1 MLLLRQEFPDK
12 AKRKVI
18 AVQFN
23 PLFLNNLTLQE
34 RLEYRYSMLLSKK
47 KAEAP
52 SVSACMHQN
61 GWTEKNLEANYKLN
75 VKQQKVSWVRV
86 GLRH

>member
-23 PLFLNNLTLQE
+23 PFFLHNLTLQK

-47 KAEAP
+47 KKGRRP
-52 SVSACMHQN
+52 SVSAYMHQN
-61 GWTEKNLEANYKLN
+61 GWTEKNHEAN
-75 VKQQKVSWVRV
+75 
-86 GLRH
+86 

>member
-23 PLFLNNLTLQE
+23 PFFLNNLTLQE

-47 KAEAP
+47 KAEGP
-52 SVSACMHQN
+52 LCQLICIKMVGRKKILKQIR
-61 GWTEKNLEANYKLN
+61 NLMRNNKRCRGQE
-75 VKQQKVSWVRV
+75 SD
-86 GLRH
+86 

>member
-23 PLFLNNLTLQE
+23 PFFLNNLTLQE

-47 KAEAP
+47 RQKALC
-52 SVSACMHQN
+52 VSLYASKWLD
-61 GWTEKNLEANYKLN
+61 GKK
-75 VKQQKVSWVRV
+75 S
-86 GLRH
+86 

>member
-18 AVQFN
+18 AVEFN
-23 PLFLNNLTLQE
+23 PFFLNNLTLQK

-47 KAEAP
+47 KGRRP
-52 SVSACMHQN
+52 SVSASVICIKMVGRKKILKQIR
-61 GWTEKNLEANYKLN
+61 NLMRNNKRCRGQE
-75 VKQQKVSWVRV
+75 SD
-86 GLRH
+86 